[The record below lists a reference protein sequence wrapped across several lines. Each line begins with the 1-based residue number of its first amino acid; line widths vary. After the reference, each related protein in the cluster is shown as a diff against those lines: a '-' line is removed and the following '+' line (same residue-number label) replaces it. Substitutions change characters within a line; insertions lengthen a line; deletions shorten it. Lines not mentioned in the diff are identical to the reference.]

1 LQEHKR
7 FVHHN
12 VGKNVEN
19 NELNVLNL
27 YVFNLPYKNHGEMN
41 HPANQNHDQNHHTQT
56 THLWSELYIHQS
68 LSVVLAGTEVNVVG

>member
-1 LQEHKR
+1 LLEHKK

-27 YVFNLPYKNHGEMN
+27 YVFNHPYKNHGEMN
-41 HPANQNHDQNHHTQT
+41 HPVNQNHDQ
-56 THLWSELYIHQS
+56 
-68 LSVVLAGTEVNVVG
+68 

>member
-1 LQEHKR
+1 
-7 FVHHN
+7 VHHN

-27 YVFNLPYKNHGEMN
+27 YVFNHQYKNNVEMN
-41 HPANQNHDQNHHTQT
+41 HPVNQNHDQNHHAQT
-56 THLWSELYIHQS
+56 THPWSELYIHQS